1 MSRLQYLESG
11 KQVSSEREIFV
22 SKRVKVTMD
31 IEEIAKHMTDKT
43 VIGVEV
49 EYDLNTMV
57 ITLDDGSTVELIVDS
72 IYAEVPEYD
81 S

>member
-1 MSRLQYLESG
+1 MESG

>member
-1 MSRLQYLESG
+1 
-11 KQVSSEREIFV
+11 
-22 SKRVKVTMD
+22 MD
-31 IEEIAKHMTDKT
+31 IEEIAKHMTDKM

-49 EYDLNTMV
+49 EYDQNTMV
-57 ITLDDGSTVELIVDS
+57 ITLDDGSTIELIVDS

>member
-1 MSRLQYLESG
+1 LESG

-31 IEEIAKHMTDKT
+31 IEEIAKHMTDKM

-49 EYDLNTMV
+49 EYDQNTMV
-57 ITLDDGSTVELIVDS
+57 ITLDDGSTIELIVDS

>member
-1 MSRLQYLESG
+1 MESG

-31 IEEIAKHMTDKT
+31 IEEIAKHMTDKM

-57 ITLDDGSTVELIVDS
+57 VTLDDGSTIELIVDS

>member
-1 MSRLQYLESG
+1 LESG

-31 IEEIAKHMTDKT
+31 IEEIAKHMTDKM

-57 ITLDDGSTVELIVDS
+57 VTLDDGSTIELIVDS

>member
-1 MSRLQYLESG
+1 
-11 KQVSSEREIFV
+11 
-22 SKRVKVTMD
+22 MD
-31 IEEIAKHMTDKT
+31 IEEIAKHMTDKM

-57 ITLDDGSTVELIVDS
+57 VTLDDGSTIELIVDS

>member
-1 MSRLQYLESG
+1 MESG
-11 KQVSSEREIFV
+11 KQVSTEREIFV

-31 IEEIAKHMTDKT
+31 IEEIAKHMTDKM

-57 ITLDDGSTVELIVDS
+57 VTLDDGSTIELIVDS

>member
-1 MSRLQYLESG
+1 MESG
-11 KQVSSEREIFV
+11 EQVSSEREIFV

-31 IEEIAKHMTDKT
+31 IEEIAKHMTDKM

-57 ITLDDGSTVELIVDS
+57 VTLDDGSTIELIVDS

>member
-1 MSRLQYLESG
+1 
-11 KQVSSEREIFV
+11 
-22 SKRVKVTMD
+22 MD